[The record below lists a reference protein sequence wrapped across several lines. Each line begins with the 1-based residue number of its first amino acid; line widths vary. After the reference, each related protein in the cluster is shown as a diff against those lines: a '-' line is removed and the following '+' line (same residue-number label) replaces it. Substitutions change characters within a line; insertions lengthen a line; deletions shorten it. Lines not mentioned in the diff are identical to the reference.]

1 MGFITILSISQAE
14 TKEIGSV
21 LNVQC
26 FLRPLITFE
35 AICYQL
41 FFVQRLCFKPATGN
55 TYLLRVFALPVCSSF
70 HTPNAVKLKT
80 LQLMEKN
87 SREHNW
93 SPGKENML
101 PKPINWSGR
110 KGGWLVLL
118 ILLFAQV
125 IPNAGFKY
133 SVFVLGVVQDNGRY
147 IKAPAGNDFVV
158 SDEPQLSTQAWFGD
172 VERWATV
179 NSKSQLLPDYSMV
192 L

>member
-1 MGFITILSISQAE
+1 M
-14 TKEIGSV
+14 
-21 LNVQC
+21 
-26 FLRPLITFE
+26 
-35 AICYQL
+35 
-41 FFVQRLCFKPATGN
+41 
-55 TYLLRVFALPVCSSF
+55 
-70 HTPNAVKLKT
+70 
-80 LQLMEKN
+80 
-87 SREHNW
+87 
-93 SPGKENML
+93 
-101 PKPINWSGR
+101 
-110 KGGWLVLL
+110 L